1 MGGASTKLTRG
12 KTRRLVFILGDQ
24 LNRDSAVFDG
34 HDPATDLVFMA
45 EVSAESTK
53 VKSHK
58 ARTTL
63 FLSAMRHFRDQLRS
77 DGLRLDYLELDADG
91 NPGTLDGALTL
102 AIGRHK
108 PAEIVVCEPGEH
120 GIAVAIE
127 SAARREGVALRFA
140 PDRHFLVSSEEFA
153 AFARGRKSLRL
164 EHFYR
169 PLRAKFGILMDGK
182 EPVGGQ
188 WNFDHDNRGAFGK
201 EGPGLLPAPT
211 AFSPDKLTKA
221 VIALVQKQ
229 FPEHPGDLSQFDWP
243 VTRDQALMALDDF
256 IAHRLP
262 HFGRYQDAMWTGQP
276 WLYHSRLS
284 AALNLK
290 LLDPRE
296 VVARAEEAYRSGQA
310 CLASVEG
317 FIRQI
322 VGWREYVR
330 GIYWLRMPGY
340 LELNHL
346 GATLPLPDFYWTGD
360 TTMSCMSDALGQTLK
375 LGYAHHIQ
383 RLMVTG
389 LFAMLFG
396 VNPKRVHEWYLAVY
410 VDAIEWVELPNTLGM
425 SQYGDGGIMA
435 SKPYAA
441 SGKYIERMGNYCR
454 GCRYDPGISSGP
466 KACPFTTLYWDFVDR
481 HRDMLAANPRM
492 LMQVKNLEGKGKDEL
507 VRIREG
513 ARRIRL
519 EMVGE
524 DLIGKRRA

>member
-1 MGGASTKLTRG
+1 MGGASTKPARV
-12 KTRRLVFILGDQ
+12 KNRSLVFILGDQ
-24 LNRDSAVFDG
+24 LNRDSSVFEG
-34 HDPATDLVFMA
+34 HDPAHDLVFMA

-77 DGLRLDYLELDADG
+77 DGIRVDYLELDADG
-91 NPGTLDGALTL
+91 NPGTLEGALTE
-102 AIGRHK
+102 AVHRHK
-108 PAEIVVCEPGEH
+108 PTEIVLCRPGEH
-120 GIAVAIE
+120 GVGVAIE
-127 SAARREGVALRFA
+127 SAARNHGVALRLT
-140 PDRHFLVSSEEFA
+140 PDRHFLTSTQEFES
-153 AFARGRKSLRL
+153 FARGRKALRL

-169 PLRAKFGILMDGK
+169 PLRAKLGILMDGR

-188 WNFDHDNRGAFGK
+188 WNFDHDNRGTFGK
-201 EGPGLLPAPT
+201 EGPGLLPAPVS
-211 AFSPDKLTKA
+211 FSPDAVTKA
-221 VIALVQKQ
+221 VIALVKKR
-229 FPEHPGDLSQFDWP
+229 FPDHPGDLSEFNWP
-243 VTRDQALMALDDF
+243 VTREQALEALDDF
-256 IAHRLP
+256 IRNRLP

-290 LLDPRE
+290 LLNPLE
-296 VVARAEEAYRSGQA
+296 VVSRAEQSYRSGKA

-346 GATLPLPDFYWTGD
+346 GATLPLPDFYWTGK
-360 TTMSCMSDALGQTLK
+360 TEMACMADALGQTLR

-389 LFAMLFG
+389 LFAMLLG

-454 GCRYDPGISSGP
+454 GCPHDPGIATGP

-481 HRDMLAANPRM
+481 HREMLAGNPRM
-492 LMQVKNLEGKGKDEL
+492 LMQVKNLEGKGAEE
-507 VRIREG
+507 VTRIR
-513 ARRIRL
+513 AAAKRIRL
-519 EMVGE
+519 EMAGE
-524 DLIGKRRA
+524 DLGGKRRA